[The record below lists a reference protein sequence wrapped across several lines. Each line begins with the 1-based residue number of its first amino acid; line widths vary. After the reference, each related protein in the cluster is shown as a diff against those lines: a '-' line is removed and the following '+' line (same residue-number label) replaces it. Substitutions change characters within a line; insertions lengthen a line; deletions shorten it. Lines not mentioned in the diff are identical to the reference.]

1 MLYVLFG
8 YGIIRVSLVW
18 INYLRIEK
26 PNEVAIPAKNLSVAV
41 FTTSAPGEP
50 LSMFENTFK
59 ALKNLN
65 YPHTTYL
72 LDGTEDAAFKELAE
86 EQNVNLQNQ
95 PISGNPA
102 GVKTVDDTWLDR
114 QIENQNAQD
123 NATRDLRE
131 ANREYTTAVQ
141 AYNTYGAAAFRQDP
155 TLRGRLE
162 KAVAD
167 RQRLTAELNRL
178 EQERTAIDANK
189 PAGNF

>member
-1 MLYVLFG
+1 MPEAGTDYPT
-8 YGIIRVSLVW
+8 SLVSGST
-18 INYLRIEK
+18 
-26 PNEVAIPAKNLSVAV
+26 AIADSKAPGSSPVEDQVETAELTPEQKELSVV
-41 FTTSAPGEP
+41 RQT
-50 LSMFENTFK
+50 
-59 ALKNLN
+59 
-65 YPHTTYL
+65 
-72 LDGTEDAAFKELAE
+72 AE

-141 AYNTYGAAAFRQDP
+141 AYNTYGTAAFRQDP